1 MGNNKYKVLIV
12 EDDQSILGFVQTILE
27 TNGYQVL
34 TAERCRQGLLIFS
47 SYTPD
52 LVVLDLGLPDM
63 DGGEFIRQ
71 VRLFSTVPIIVLSAR
86 TEENQ
91 ALRDGG
97 AACAGAGGASRQ
109 PESGAGRA
117 LQPVH
122 RGRSGHRL

>member
-71 VRLFSTVPIIVLSAR
+71 VRLFSTVPI
-86 TEENQ
+86 
-91 ALRDGG
+91 GG

-109 PESGAGRA
+109 PEPGAGRA